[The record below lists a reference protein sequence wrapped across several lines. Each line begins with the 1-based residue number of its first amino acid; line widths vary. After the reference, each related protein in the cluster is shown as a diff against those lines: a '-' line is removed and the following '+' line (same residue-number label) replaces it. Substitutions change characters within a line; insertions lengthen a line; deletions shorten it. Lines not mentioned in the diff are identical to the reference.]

1 MHKLILLRH
10 GESEWNRDNRFT
22 GWTDVDLSEAGIR
35 EARRAGQMLLE
46 QKFPLDIAF
55 TSALK
60 RAIRTL
66 WTVLDEMDL
75 MWIPVHRSWRLNERH
90 YGALQGLNKA
100 ETAAQYGEEQV
111 KLWRRSYDTRPP
123 ALEISDLRFAGQDL
137 LGMPGEALRKL
148 RGNRI
153 SMIFQEPMT
162 SLNPVLSI
170 GRQITETLR
179 EHRGFHRKQARDEAV
194 ELLRLVRIPDPERR
208 LAQYPFEL
216 SGGMRQR
223 VMIAMAVACR
233 PDVLIADE
241 PTTALDVT
249 VQAQILDLLLD
260 LQRRIGTAVIL
271 VTHDLA
277 VVAQTAQRVLVMYAG
292 RIVEEAPV
300 ASLFALPGHPYTLG
314 LLAAMPHLAQAA
326 PDGARGRLAE
336 LAGTVPVLDR
346 PAPGCAFAAR
356 CSWAVEIC
364 HGERPVLAERS
375 PAHRVAC
382 WRADDVARGRT

>member
-1 MHKLILLRH
+1 MTAPALQIIDLAVDLVSRDGNVRAVDGISFDLAAGETLALV
-10 GESEWNRDNRFT
+10 GESGCGKSIT
-22 GWTDVDLSEAGIR
+22 ALSI
-35 EARRAGQMLLE
+35 L
-46 QKFPLDIAF
+46 
-55 TSALK
+55 
-60 RAIRTL
+60 
-66 WTVLDEMDL
+66 
-75 MWIPVHRSWRLNERH
+75 RL
-90 YGALQGLNKA
+90 
-100 ETAAQYGEEQV
+100 V
-111 KLWRRSYDTRPP
+111 PDPP
-123 ALEISDLRFAGQDL
+123 ARIHATALRFAGQDL
-137 LGMPGEALRKL
+137 LTMPEDALRKL

-179 EHRGFHRKQARDEAV
+179 EHRNLGRQQARDEAMA
-194 ELLRLVRIPDPERR
+194 LLRLVRIPDPARR
-208 LAQYPFEL
+208 LDQYPFEL

-300 ASLFALPGHPYTLG
+300 QALFARPGHPYTLG
-314 LLAAMPHLAQAA
+314 LLAAMPHLAA
-326 PDGARGRLAE
+326 PHSDGVRGRLAE

-346 PAPGCAFAAR
+346 PAPGCSFAAR
-356 CSWAVEIC
+356 CVWAVERC
-364 HGERPVLAERS
+364 HDERPRLAEVAS
-375 PAHRVAC
+375 MHRVAC
-382 WRADDVARGRT
+382 WRADDVARGRA